1 MKNHSTVFD
10 PLDVRNDEIGIV
22 NKLVNWVFT
31 GEKPNLIRRFMS
43 LFLHIE
49 LPALQHPLRMPHP
62 FGITVNPGVQIGRN
76 VTIFQCVTVG
86 SKRYGRNAGV
96 PVIGD
101 DVVIYPNAVVV
112 GGGGHRCRGNHRARS
127 RSDRRY
133 TGRCNCGR
141 QPRTDCFALT

>member
-1 MKNHSTVFD
+1 MQNHSTVFD

-22 NKLVNWVFT
+22 NKLVNWAFT
-31 GEKPNLIRRFMS
+31 GGKPNLIRRFMS
-43 LFLHIE
+43 LCLHIE

-96 PVIGD
+96 PMIGD

-112 GGGGHRCRGNHRARS
+112 GGGVIGAGATIGPGAVVIGDIPAGATVVGNP
-127 RSDRRY
+127 
-133 TGRCNCGR
+133 GRIVS
-141 QPRTDCFALT
+141 P

>member
-112 GGGGHRCRGNHRARS
+112 GGGVIGAGATIGPGAVVIGDIPAGATVVGNP
-127 RSDRRY
+127 
-133 TGRCNCGR
+133 GRIVS
-141 QPRTDCFALT
+141 P